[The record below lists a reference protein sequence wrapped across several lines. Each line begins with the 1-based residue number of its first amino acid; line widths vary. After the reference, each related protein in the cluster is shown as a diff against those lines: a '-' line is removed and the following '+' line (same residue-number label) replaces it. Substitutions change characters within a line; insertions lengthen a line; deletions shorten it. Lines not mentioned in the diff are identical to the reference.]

1 MTEVTVTINKGT
13 RIRARWFRAQMNPPA
28 SLAGMQM
35 KLGCTEVEVSGVVRH
50 VRCDDPVKPTR
61 YQFFI
66 DPDPEVQG
74 VPTVKL
80 EGCTC
85 GREHVQVDPKHV
97 YWAEN
102 P

>member
-1 MTEVTVTINKGT
+1 MTEVSVPINKGT
-13 RIRARWFRAQMNPPA
+13 RIRARWLRVNNPMS

-35 KLGCTEVEVSGVVRH
+35 KLGCTQMEVSGIVRH
-50 VRCDDPVKPTR
+50 VRCNDPVSPTV
-61 YQFFI
+61 YQLFI
-66 DPDPEVQG
+66 DLDPTIQG